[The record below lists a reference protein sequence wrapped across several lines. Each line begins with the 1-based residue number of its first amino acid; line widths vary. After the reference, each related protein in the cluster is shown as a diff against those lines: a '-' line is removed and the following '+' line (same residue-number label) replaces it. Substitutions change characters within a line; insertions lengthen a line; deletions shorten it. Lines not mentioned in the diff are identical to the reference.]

1 MTVVQEP
8 RITPTEGREPATAPS
23 ALLTPHT
30 WTAWHKALIA
40 GVVAYGLSRLFVLAG
55 AGVAASAEEPRPASA
70 GAPMLDVL
78 TSWDGRWYFEIVRT
92 GYPHSIPP
100 NITFEQL
107 EARAAFFPLYP
118 MLVRAADAVLPGG
131 DVLAGL
137 VVNTVLGLALIVLVG
152 YLTRH
157 IYGVGAARRAMILT
171 ALFPGSFVLSF
182 TYSEALMLAL
192 SAACLLLL
200 MRRQWWLAGA
210 AAALATAS
218 RPNAVAL
225 IAACAVAAF
234 IAIRRDRNW
243 QSLAAP
249 LLAPIGFIVFHLFLD
264 AHAGERGAWF
274 RVQREAWDEGL
285 SFGTRALRDIGDAV
299 ADPLASPTRVL
310 TLLCV
315 LAMIGGIWAAWRVRL
330 PWPLAAYTAVTLA
343 LMLLPETV
351 TARPRFLFTAF
362 PLLIAVGAAWP
373 EDRGVWRETW
383 AFLLAACGAGLV
395 AVVGLYGLLAAI
407 P

>member
-1 MTVVQEP
+1 VTVVQAP
-8 RITPTEGREPATAPS
+8 RITSSTGHEPESAPS
-23 ALLTPHT
+23 ALAPRT
-30 WTAWHKALIA
+30 WTPWHKALAA

-55 AGVAASAEEPRPASA
+55 AGVATAAEDPRPPSA
-70 GAPMLDVL
+70 GGPMLDVL
-78 TSWDGRWYFEIVRT
+78 TSWDGRWYFEIVRL
-92 GYPHSIPP
+92 GYPHDVPP
-100 NITFEQL
+100 SITFDQL

-118 MLVRAADAVLPGG
+118 VLVRAVDTVLPRG

-137 VVNTVLGLALIVLVG
+137 ALNVLLGLILVVLVG

-157 IYGVGAARRAMILT
+157 LYGVGAARRAMILT

-182 TYSEALMLAL
+182 TYSEALMLVL

-200 MRRQWWLAGA
+200 LHERWWLAGA

-234 IAIRRDRNW
+234 IAIRRDRRW
-243 QSLAAP
+243 QALAAP
-249 LLAPIGFIVFHLFLD
+249 LLAPIGLVAFHLFIG
-264 AHAGERGAWF
+264 AHTGERGVWF
-274 RVQREAWDEGL
+274 RVQSEAWGEGL
-285 SFGTRALRDIGDAV
+285 SFGTRALRDIGDAF
-299 ADPLASPTRVL
+299 AHPLSSPTRVL

-315 LAMIGGIWAAWRVRL
+315 VAMLAGIWAAWRVRL
-330 PWPLAAYTAVTLA
+330 PWPLAAYTATILV

-373 EDRGVWRETW
+373 EDRGVWREGW

-395 AVVGLYGLLAAI
+395 AVVGLYGLIAAI